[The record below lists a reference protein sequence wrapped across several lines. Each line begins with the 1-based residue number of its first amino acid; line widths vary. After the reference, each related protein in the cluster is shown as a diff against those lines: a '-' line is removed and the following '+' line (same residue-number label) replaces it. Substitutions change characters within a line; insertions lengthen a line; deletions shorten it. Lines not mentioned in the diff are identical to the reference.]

1 MIRRLFLAGLCL
13 AAVAPSAGAQE
24 TATVVKRDGTHVTG
38 RFEAWNRQTNVLYLR
53 LSLADQRRI
62 PLGEAA
68 VIEIGGNARALPA
81 SELALA
87 AGDDH
92 VLVPRE
98 GDPIVG
104 RLLNIEGG
112 EGSSQ
117 DDEPRVVSFRT
128 TGGVEVRRPFGQ
140 IQRLYLGHVPSTL
153 TPVANDTPIEE
164 PVLGPGAVR
173 VPATSDWVPTGLV
186 VSRGDFVQFEANGV
200 VQLSADREDRGG
212 PAGAYSARRAP
223 DAPAP
228 TQTAGALI
236 GRVGAGAPFGIG
248 NQTTPLGMP
257 GDGQLFLMVNDDHRS
272 DNAGAFGV
280 SMRVIRR
287 R

>member
-1 MIRRLFLAGLCL
+1 MRRLLFAALCL
-13 AAVAPSAGAQE
+13 TAVAPGASAQE

-38 RFEAWNRQTNVLYLR
+38 RFEAWNRQTNILYLR

-68 VIEIGGNARALPA
+68 VIEVGGEPRALPA

-87 AGDDH
+87 GGDDH
-92 VLVPRE
+92 VLVPRG

-104 RLLNIEGG
+104 RLVNIEGG

-117 DDEPRVVSFRT
+117 EEERRVVSFRT
-128 TGGVEVRRPFGQ
+128 TGGTEVRRPFDEV
-140 IQRLYLGHVPSTL
+140 QRLYLGHVPSTL

-164 PVLGPGAVR
+164 PTLAPGAVR
-173 VPATSDWVPTGLV
+173 VPATSGWVPTGIV
-186 VSRGDFVQFEANGV
+186 VSKGDYVQFEANGV
-200 VQLSADREDRGG
+200 VQLSSNPEDRGG

-228 TQTAGALI
+228 GEPAGALI
-236 GRVGAGAPFGIG
+236 GRIGTGVPFGIG
-248 NQTTPLGMP
+248 DQTAPLP
-257 GDGQLFLMVNDDHRS
+257 IADAGQLFLRVNDGHEA

>member
-1 MIRRLFLAGLCL
+1 MRRLVFAVLCL
-13 AAVAPSAGAQE
+13 AAVTPSAGAQE

-38 RFEAWNRQTNVLYLR
+38 RFEAWNRQTNILYLR
-53 LSLADQRRI
+53 LSLADQQRI
-62 PLGEAA
+62 PLSEAA
-68 VIEIGGNARALPA
+68 VIEIGGPPRALPA

-87 AGDDH
+87 GGDDH
-92 VLVPRE
+92 VLVPKG

-117 DDEPRVVSFRT
+117 EDEPRVVSFRT
-128 TGGVEVRRPFGQ
+128 TGGVEVRRPFGE
-140 IQRLYLGHVPSTL
+140 IERLYLGHVPPTL
-153 TPVANDTPIEE
+153 APVAADTPIEE
-164 PVLGPGAVR
+164 PVIGPGAVR

-186 VSRGDFVQFEANGV
+186 VSRGDFVQFDASGV
-200 VQLSADREDRGG
+200 VQLSADPDDRGG
-212 PAGAYSARRAP
+212 PAGAYSARRAAE
-223 DAPAP
+223 APAP
-228 TQTAGALI
+228 GQAAGALI
-236 GRVGAGAPFGIG
+236 GRVGTGAPFGIG
-248 NQTTPLGMP
+248 DQTVPLGMP
-257 GDGQLFLMVNDDHRS
+257 GDGQLFLMVNDDHRA